1 MNILKKYFPGELRE
15 FYILWATQAL
25 SALGSAMV
33 SFALVIWS
41 YEQSG
46 QALMT
51 ALLSVCSYAPYVIM
65 SIFAGALSDR
75 WDKRR
80 TMLIC
85 DGFAAAC
92 TCAVLMLLKSGRLM
106 VWHLY
111 VLNAL
116 NGLMNTFQQPAS
128 EVAVTLLTPKEHVQ
142 RVGGLKALSS
152 SLTTLLTPALAT
164 AVLTFG
170 GLDAVIAFD
179 LMTCAA
185 AMGTLLLCIR
195 LPKKETPD
203 EKKESVM
210 KAAGQGIAWLREHRG
225 ILDLILLLAAINLI
239 ASMYNAALPAMVL
252 SRTGGGAHVL
262 GWVNTCT
269 GAATLAGSLVVSALP
284 APKKRARVIL
294 NCLLI
299 SMSTE
304 NFILALGREGWI
316 WCIGA
321 VLGWLSIPVMNVNLG
336 ALMRLHI
343 PVEMQ
348 GRVYSARN
356 TLQFFTIPLGYL
368 LGGAL
373 VDRVCEPLMASI
385 GQDNLLVTLLGSG
398 KGSGAALLFLVIAG
412 LGIGVCLAFR
422 KDRHIRALDE

>member
-1 MNILKKYFPGELRE
+1 MNILKKYFPGELKT
-15 FYILWATQAL
+15 FYILWITQAL
-25 SALGSAMV
+25 SALGSAMT
-33 SFALVIWS
+33 SFALVIWL

-75 WDKRR
+75 WDKRK
-80 TMLIC
+80 TMIAC
-85 DGFAAAC
+85 DGFAALC
-92 TCAVLMLLKSGRLM
+92 TCMVLVLLKTGRLL

-128 EVAVTLLTPKEHVQ
+128 EIATTLLTERKHDQ
-142 RVGGLKALSS
+142 RVGGLKAISN
-152 SLTTLLTPALAT
+152 SLTTLLTPVFAT
-164 AVLTFG
+164 AMFSFG
-170 GLDAVIAFD
+170 GLDVVIAFD
-179 LMTCAA
+179 LITCAA
-185 AMGTLLLCIR
+185 AIGALWLLIR
-195 LPKKETPD
+195 IPKV
-203 EKKESVM
+203 ESGDKPEPVL
-210 KAAGQGIAWLREHRG
+210 KAAKQGIRWLNENKG
-225 ILDLILLLAAINLI
+225 ILNMILFLAAINLI

-252 SRTGGGAHVL
+252 SREGGGRAAL
-262 GWVNTCT
+262 GWVNACT
-269 GAATLAGSLVVSALP
+269 GAATLIGSLIVSSLP
-284 APKKRARVIL
+284 APKKRAMVIC

-304 NFILALGREGWI
+304 NLILALGRNGYI
-316 WCIGA
+316 WCFGA
-321 VLGWLSIPVMNVNLG
+321 VLGWLAIPVMNVNLN
-336 ALMRLHI
+336 ALFRSRI

-373 VDRVCEPLMASI
+373 VDRVCEPLMASLE
-385 GQDNLLVTLLGSG
+385 QEHFLSELLGTG
-398 KGSGAALLFLVIAG
+398 KGTGAALLFLCLAA
-412 LGIGVCLAFR
+412 LGVAVCLYFR
-422 KDRHIRALDE
+422 RDRHIRALDE